1 MERKTITIEEIEAN
15 PDLDLSE
22 RIEKFSQNKKWSND
36 DLRELAI
43 ASIKQE
49 YEYMANNMADIP
61 HIDEALEQILKGH
74 VFTQD
79 ELAELMTSDLVEN
92 EEIKKYNT
100 LKKNIEENNGI
111 TLDDFKELCKTIDI
125 DSNTTELIKNLFM
138 HQGKII
144 DSYSKNESKR
154 NKI

>member
-1 MERKTITIEEIEAN
+1 MEKKTITIEEIESN
-15 PDLDLSE
+15 PNLDLTE

-49 YEYMANNMADIP
+49 YEYMINNMSNIP
-61 HIDEALEQILKGH
+61 NIDLILDKILNGY
-74 VFTQD
+74 VLKQD
-79 ELAELMTSDLVEN
+79 ELFEMMASN
-92 EEIKKYNT
+92 SKEIVKKYNT

-111 TLDDFKELCKTIDI
+111 TIEDFNELCKTIDI

-154 NKI
+154 NKR

>member
-1 MERKTITIEEIEAN
+1 MEKKTITIEEIESN
-15 PDLDLSE
+15 PNLDLTE

-49 YEYMANNMADIP
+49 YEYMINNMSNIP
-61 HIDEALEQILKGH
+61 NIDLILDKILNGY
-74 VFTQD
+74 VLKQD
-79 ELAELMTSDLVEN
+79 ELFEMMTSNSKEKV
-92 EEIKKYNT
+92 KKYNT

-111 TLDDFKELCKTIDI
+111 TIDDFNELCKTIDI